1 MGRDIF
7 EDYIRGLSVYE
18 KAENIPKMLPSLE
31 DRKDNGLAEE
41 TVHVLREISRKLDDM
56 SRPSESRVMMQAAT
70 GTESTAGANL
80 QHVDLAIINGMVVF
94 PDSGTIQTD
103 IYVKDGKICG
113 IGKGS
118 PFEADRT
125 IDASGKYVC
134 PGIID
139 PHVHLG
145 LFAPLKTDLMS
156 ETKAA
161 VIGGITTIG
170 VYFGGGESHFQS
182 FPKIEEEAER
192 YSYTDIVPHL
202 VIGNENQK
210 REIRD
215 YATYLGVTSF
225 KVYMNGIPGM
235 IPSVDDGFIMDVFE
249 ELKKTGKN
257 CILCCHTENTHL
269 VGRALRDAKERY
281 GEEGKIEHWAG
292 THPSMAEEEAVM
304 RLSYLAEKAKMPVY
318 MVHIG
323 TKESAN
329 RLRTLKPYNK
339 YLHVET
345 TSPYLSVTGEQR
357 KDALYKMEP
366 PLREE
371 ADKEEL
377 WKAFEDGIIDTI
389 GTDNVCETASEK
401 QPDLPIW
408 DVVPGYSVVETHLA
422 SVLTE
427 GVWKRGIGLE
437 KLIAGMTKRPAETFG
452 IYPQKGSLLPGSD
465 ADIVLIDLDKEQEV
479 HASMMASRSDFSI
492 FEGRKLRGWPV
503 MTIKGGRV
511 VAEGGKL
518 AWEVPSGRMLK
529 R

>member
-1 MGRDIF
+1 MGKDIF
-7 EDYIRGLSVYE
+7 EDYIRELSAYG
-18 KAENIPKMLPSLE
+18 KAENIPKMLPRPE
-31 DRKDNGLAEE
+31 DRMDAGLAEE
-41 TVHVLREISRKLDDM
+41 IVHVLREISRKLDGM
-56 SRPSESRVMMQAAT
+56 SRQ
-70 GTESTAGANL
+70 TESERNL
-80 QHVDLAIINGMVVF
+80 LTTMEQRSDIGDETQRADLAIVNGIVVF
-94 PDSGTIQTD
+94 PDNGIVQTD
-103 IYVKDGKICG
+103 LYIKNGKICG

-118 PFEADRT
+118 SVAAVRT

-145 LFAPLKTDLMS
+145 LFASLKADLKS

-161 VIGGITTIG
+161 AIGGITTIG
-170 VYFGGGESHFQS
+170 VYFGGEQSHFQS
-182 FPKIEEEAER
+182 FPKIEEESNT

-202 VIGNENQK
+202 VIANEEQK

-215 YATYLGVTSF
+215 YANYLGVTSF

-249 ELKKTGKN
+249 ELKKIGKN

-269 VGRALRDAKERY
+269 VGRALRDAEKQY
-281 GEEGKIEHWAG
+281 GLGGTIEHWAE
-292 THPSMAEEEAVM
+292 THPSMAEEEAVI
-304 RLSYLAEKAKMPVY
+304 RLSYLAEKAEVPVY

-323 TKESAN
+323 TKESAS
-329 RLRTLKPYNK
+329 RLRLLKPYNK

-371 ADKEEL
+371 EDKEEL
-377 WKAFEDGIIDTI
+377 WKALEDGIIDTI
-389 GTDNVCETASEK
+389 GTDNVCETVSEK

-427 GVWKRGIGLE
+427 GVWKRGLSLE
-437 KLIAGMTKRPAETFG
+437 KLITSMTKRPAETFG

-465 ADIVLIDLDKEQEV
+465 ADIVVIDLNKEQIV
-479 HASMMASRSDFSI
+479 QASLQASRSDFSI
-492 FEGRKLRGWPV
+492 FEGRKLKGWPV
-503 MTIKGGRV
+503 MTIKGGKV
-511 VAEGGKL
+511 VAEDGKL
-518 AWEVPSGRMLK
+518 VEEAPAGRMLK

>member
-1 MGRDIF
+1 MGKDIF
-7 EDYIRGLSVYE
+7 EDYIRELSAYE
-18 KAENIPKMLPSLE
+18 KVENIPKMLPRSE
-31 DRKDNGLAEE
+31 DRIDTGLAEE
-41 TVHVLREISRKLDDM
+41 TVHVLREISRKLDGM
-56 SRPSESRVMMQAAT
+56 SRQ
-70 GTESTAGANL
+70 TESERDLLTTMDQKLDMGEDQQRA
-80 QHVDLAIINGMVVF
+80 DLAIINGMVVF
-94 PDSGTIQTD
+94 PDSGIVQTD
-103 IYVKDGKICG
+103 LYIKNGKICG
-113 IGKGS
+113 IGKES
-118 PFEADRT
+118 PFAAVRT
-125 IDASGKYVC
+125 IDAAGKYVC

-145 LFAPLKTDLMS
+145 LFAPLQTDLKS

-161 VIGGITTIG
+161 TIGGITTIG
-170 VYFGGGESHFQS
+170 VYFGGGQSHFQS
-182 FPKIEEEAER
+182 FPKIEEESER

-202 VIGNENQK
+202 VIANEEQK

-215 YATYLGVTSF
+215 YANYLGVTSF

-281 GEEGKIEHWAG
+281 GEEGTIEHWAE

-304 RLSYLAEKAKMPVY
+304 RFSYLAEKARMQVY

-323 TKESAN
+323 TKESVN
-329 RLRTLKPYNK
+329 RLRLLKPYNK

-371 ADKEEL
+371 EDKEEL
-377 WKAFEDGIIDTI
+377 WKALEDGIIDTI
-389 GTDNVCETASEK
+389 GTDNVCETVSEK
-401 QPDLPIW
+401 QPKLPIW

-427 GVWKRGIGLE
+427 GIWKRGI
-437 KLIAGMTKRPAETFG
+437 
-452 IYPQKGSLLPGSD
+452 
-465 ADIVLIDLDKEQEV
+465 
-479 HASMMASRSDFSI
+479 
-492 FEGRKLRGWPV
+492 
-503 MTIKGGRV
+503 
-511 VAEGGKL
+511 
-518 AWEVPSGRMLK
+518 
-529 R
+529 